1 MMLAHERYGIRAVIR
16 LIKVFY
22 IKIMILFQDFNPNS
36 ATDHFK
42 WIPTGLFYDIIDA
55 RNDATAIPRIV
66 NIDDQVNQSSNFY
79 NNQKLFNAFNSSVTT
94 LGAYRQNLLL
104 QNSNNQSSQVI
115 SLFSQYGY

>member
-1 MMLAHERYGIRAVIR
+1 MSSHKNLLEN
-16 LIKVFY
+16 
-22 IKIMILFQDFNPNS
+22 FNPNS